1 MKTKKL
7 ITLLV
12 FVIIAVIANA
22 QTSGDGELQRENRF
36 FDRVVIGGGLGLQF
50 GTVTFIEISPLIGYR
65 LTEKLETGIGLT
77 YKYYRYKDFY
87 YDQTTNDRFDLKSN
101 IYGASVYTRY
111 HILQG
116 VFLHAEYEKLRY
128 NYDDVYVSAGQLI
141 KDPTHANV
149 DGLFLGGG
157 YRQRISANSY
167 FYISALWDIIQ
178 DPFSP
183 YNNPILRMGVLLGR

>member
-1 MKTKKL
+1 MMTRKI
-7 ITLLV
+7 ITVLV
-12 FVIIAVIANA
+12 FVILTVTVYA
-22 QTSGDGELQRENRF
+22 QPTADDELQRENRF
-36 FDRVVIGGGLGLQF
+36 FDRVVLGGGLGLQF

-111 HILQG
+111 HIFSS
-116 VFLHAEYEKLRY
+116 VFLHAEYERLRY
-128 NYDDVYVSAGQLI
+128 NYDDVYVSGGQLI
-141 KDPTHANV
+141 KEPMHANV

-157 YRQRISANSY
+157 YRQRISQNSY
-167 FYISALWDIIQ
+167 FYISALWDVIQ
-178 DPFSP
+178 DPLSP
-183 YNNPILRMGVLLGR
+183 YNNPILRMGVLLGM

>member
-1 MKTKKL
+1 MKTRKS
-7 ITLLV
+7 ITALLLV
-12 FVIIAVIANA
+12 IFTVTTYAQPNA
-22 QTSGDGELQRENRF
+22 DDELQRENRF
-36 FDRVVIGGGLGLQF
+36 FDRVVVGGGLGLQF

-111 HILQG
+111 HILQS
-116 VFLHAEYEKLRY
+116 VFLHAEYERLRY

-178 DPFSP
+178 DPYSP